1 MNVVHTRISDTLES
15 SVWNIC
21 PGEPRGGCQRALTG
35 PYHSRQEV
43 VSELCAVGKDT
54 RGSEPRSRT
63 RFLYKNYFCLFRW
76 THSRSALPE
85 TGSGITRH
93 LQWWNSRQA
102 RLIGRIRDFPTPPGG
117 GGRMSIGKM
126 LTWGGGFK
134 GFSSKKR
141 ASTATFW
148 SQVYN
153 AYYSFLF
160 AQILVLDF
168 VQLKLKKVVYIP
180 LG

>member
-76 THSRSALPE
+76 THSRSAVPE
-85 TGSGITRH
+85 TGSEITRH
-93 LQWWNSRQA
+93 LQGWNLRQA

-117 GGRMSIGKM
+117 GCQREYWENVDM
-126 LTWGGGFK
+126 GGGALKVLVPKSEPQQQRSDLKSITHTIHF
-134 GFSSKKR
+134 
-141 ASTATFW
+141 
-148 SQVYN
+148 
-153 AYYSFLF
+153 FL
-160 AQILVLDF
+160 
-168 VQLKLKKVVYIP
+168 LKF
-180 LG
+180 